1 MPEQDPL
8 ANLAVLARGR
18 LLGSRRKAAPTVE
31 KSVWAMPREEKG
43 LTTEDTEV
51 LNNAPFS
58 RLIPLRQKTT
68 AGHGPALPE
77 QDRFANRIFLCEVL
91 RFWGTGMLRFRDIL
105 ISLRSFFSETQ
116 YLGI

>member
-1 MPEQDPL
+1 MLD
-8 ANLAVLARGR
+8 VG
-18 LLGSRRKAAPTVE
+18 
-31 KSVWAMPREEKG
+31 REE
-43 LTTEDTEV
+43 TTENSEGIEEEV
-51 LNNAPFS
+51 EQRSFQSLD
-58 RLIPLRQKTT
+58 
-68 AGHGPALPE
+68 PALPE